1 MLGAKYGCF
10 PTGKHQAHACSSRIF
25 NPVVYNY
32 MKRNKSQNRTW
43 ADLRLLLPVTLF
55 FIITIVGFIQFYWL
69 IHEQLLDNDDN
80 IENNVIDFICMILY
94 DDLTLIRCYLG
105 ICYIGGRYMTISN
118 SMGLFSKHFLGGGG
132 LFQSHI
138 IKFFLLVNTYYK
150 NGGNYQRS
158 FRQGLRL

>member
-1 MLGAKYGCF
+1 MGVFRLENIERMLAQVAF
-10 PTGKHQAHACSSRIF
+10 LT
-25 NPVVYNY
+25 
-32 MKRNKSQNRTW
+32 
-43 ADLRLLLPVTLF
+43 LLCIIIWRETNLKIGLEQTCAYYCLWHFF

-105 ICYIGGRYMTISN
+105 ICNIGGRYMTISN
-118 SMGLFSKHFLGGGG
+118 SMGLFSKHFFMGG

-138 IKFFLLVNTYYK
+138 IK
-150 NGGNYQRS
+150 
-158 FRQGLRL
+158 